1 MRCKIFMTISQ
12 CIHLSQQNPV
22 FITWLSIVSYTAH
35 QEKITCKR
43 KTQKNKKIIYLEYDE
58 SKWKVFAW
66 SLEIHCMKKKFYQYK
81 KTNTKTFS
89 SGIIIYC
96 ENNLQ
101 KCERS
106 ITWTRIKTAK
116 IHVLV
121 IVLHANKNLKEK
133 QI

>member
-12 CIHLSQQNPV
+12 CIHLSKYSSV
-22 FITWLSIVSYTAH
+22 FITWLSIVSYIAH

-58 SKWKVFAW
+58 PKWEVFAW
-66 SLEIHCMKKKFYQYK
+66 SLDIHCMKKDLSIQ

-106 ITWTRIKTAK
+106 ITWTWIETAK
-116 IHVLV
+116 IHVPV
-121 IVLHANKNLKEK
+121 IFLHANKNLKEK